1 MKSLKVGDIVI
12 VGKLPKGQYT
22 REGLYIASGMR
33 QYEGKVT
40 TISSRYPTGD
50 GRYRYYI
57 KDGGGWIW
65 DSTLFRPFNNN
76 HNKGGELI

>member
-1 MKSLKVGDIVI
+1 MKSLRVGDKVI
-12 VGKLPKGQYT
+12 VGKFPKKQYT

-33 QYEGKVT
+33 QYEGLIT

-57 KDGGGWIW
+57 KNGNGCIW
-65 DSTLFRPFNNN
+65 DSTLIRPFNNN
-76 HNKGGELI
+76 HNKGGKLL